1 MPLLTSPI
9 DGAAMRQIR
18 RYGIELDV
26 CPTSGGVW
34 LDKGELEKLIAL
46 VADEAVESVEADVER
61 SRKAGR
67 PYGDDDDD
75 FDDHRRRGHK
85 RRSRFMDIFDF

>member
-9 DGAAMRQIR
+9 DGSTMRQIR

-34 LDKGELEKLIAL
+34 LDKGELEKLITL
-46 VADEAVESVEADVER
+46 VSDEASEVEAGR
-61 SRKAGR
+61 SRGR
-67 PYGDDDDD
+67 DDEDDDD
-75 FDDHRRRGHK
+75 FDGHRRRGGK

>member
-1 MPLLTSPI
+1 MQ
-9 DGAAMRQIR
+9 QIR

-34 LDKGELEKLIAL
+34 LDKGDLEKLITL
-46 VADEAVESVEADVER
+46 VSDEASEGEADR
-61 SRKAGR
+61 SRDLGNR
-67 PYGDDDDD
+67 DEGEDD
-75 FDDHRRRGHK
+75 FDENRRRRGK

>member
-9 DGAAMRQIR
+9 DGVAMRQIR

-34 LDKGELEKLIAL
+34 LDKGMKAIFLAPLLLTAACR
-46 VADEAVESVEADVER
+46 AD
-61 SRKAGR
+61 
-67 PYGDDDDD
+67 
-75 FDDHRRRGHK
+75 
-85 RRSRFMDIFDF
+85 

>member
-9 DGAAMRQIR
+9 DGSAMRQIR

-34 LDKGELEKLIAL
+34 LDKGELEKLITL
-46 VADEAVESVEADVER
+46 VSDEASEDEAGR
-61 SRKAGR
+61 SRGR
-67 PYGDDDDD
+67 DDEDDDD
-75 FDDHRRRGHK
+75 FDGHRRRGGK

>member
-1 MPLLTSPI
+1 MTSPI
-9 DGAAMRQIR
+9 DGATMRQIR

-46 VADEAVESVEADVER
+46 VSDEASDAD
-61 SRKAGR
+61 AHR
-67 PYGDDDDD
+67 PRGLDSHHDDDDDD
-75 FDDHRRRGHK
+75 FDHHRRRGGK
-85 RRSRFMDIFDF
+85 RRSRFLDIFDF

>member
-1 MPLLTSPI
+1 MPLLISPI
-9 DGAAMRQIR
+9 DGSTMRQIR

-34 LDKGELEKLIAL
+34 LDKGELEKLVTL
-46 VADEAVESVEADVER
+46 VSDEASEAEADR
-61 SRKAGR
+61 SRDRGHR
-67 PYGDDDDD
+67 DEDEDD
-75 FDDHRRRGHK
+75 FDQNRRRGGK

>member
-9 DGAAMRQIR
+9 DGSARQIR

-34 LDKGELEKLIAL
+34 LDKG
-46 VADEAVESVEADVER
+46 
-61 SRKAGR
+61 
-67 PYGDDDDD
+67 
-75 FDDHRRRGHK
+75 
-85 RRSRFMDIFDF
+85 